1 MPRRLVA
8 VPEFDELEP
17 ILERWSALGHA
28 VARVDVGKLS
38 CFDVPSLGLTAAL
51 GGHGKAQFA
60 LQSQYLID
68 HCGKLDALLCVGAAG
83 RLSAA
88 LQLGDIVV
96 GTATVEHDYKLRF
109 VHADPPSHAGSASLQ
124 NQVGKLAAQRQFS
137 FGVHHGK
144 VASGDE
150 DIVDAARAAELAAAT
165 GALCV
170 AWEGSGAARVASFNG
185 LGFLELRCITD
196 GADSGAALSF
206 REHCS
211 RVMPNVAE
219 LIAAW
224 FVSAS

>member
-1 MPRRLVA
+1 MPRRLVV

-28 VARVDVGKLS
+28 VARVELGKLS
-38 CFDVPSLGLTAAL
+38 CFAVPSLGLTAAL

-96 GTATVEHDYKLRF
+96 GTATVEHDYKPRF
-109 VHADPPSHAGSASLQ
+109 VPADPPSHAGSASLQ
-124 NQVGKLAAQRQFS
+124 NQFAKLAARRPFAFGIQF
-137 FGVHHGK
+137 GK
-144 VASGDE
+144 IASGDE
-150 DIVDAARAAELAAAT
+150 DIVDVVRAAEVAAAT

-170 AWEGSGAARVASFNG
+170 AWEGSGAARAASFNG
-185 LGFLELRCITD
+185 PDFLELRCITD
-196 GADSGAALSF
+196 GADAGAALSF
-206 REHCS
+206 REHCG

-219 LIAAW
+219 LIAAC
-224 FVSAS
+224 FAPAS